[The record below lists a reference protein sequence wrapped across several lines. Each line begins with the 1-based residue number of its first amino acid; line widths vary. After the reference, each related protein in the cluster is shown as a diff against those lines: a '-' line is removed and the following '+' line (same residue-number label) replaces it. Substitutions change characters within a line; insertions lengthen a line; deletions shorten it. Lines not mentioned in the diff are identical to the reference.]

1 MFFGVDVGG
10 TKIQSAL
17 FNGKEMEFTQ
27 KISTPSDYTT
37 FLEKIT
43 ELFNQATE
51 NKSGKVKSVGIGI
64 PGRTDKHHIKW
75 VPNIPYLN
83 GQHLANDLSD
93 RLKVD
98 VLLAND
104 AQLALLGEVWKGA
117 GKGKTN
123 AVLMSLG
130 TGIGGAIMVGGK
142 IVRGS
147 NSTAG
152 AFGWINFDINAT
164 TRLDQGFLERHA
176 SGTALQ
182 KMGAQLNPPL
192 TSYEVVKKAREED
205 PECLKIIMQI
215 GEILGAS
222 LATVTSILDPEIVIV
237 SGGLVE
243 AFDLLYSPIKE
254 KMRTLASPSVKDV
267 DVVMSELGTHAGVYG
282 AVRLA
287 MLKNIAWI

>member
-1 MFFGVDVGG
+1 MFFGIDVGG
-10 TKIQSAL
+10 TKIQCAL
-17 FNGKEMEFTQ
+17 FNSKKVELTQ
-27 KISTPSDYTT
+27 KIPTPKDYKT
-37 FLEKIT
+37 FLDSIA
-43 ELFNQATE
+43 ELFYKATQ
-51 NKSGKVKSVGIGI
+51 NKTEKVTSVGIGI
-64 PGRTDKHHIKW
+64 PGRTSQDHIKW

-83 GQHLANDLSD
+83 NKHLADDLSTI
-93 RLKVD
+93 LKVD

-104 AQLALLGEVWKGA
+104 AQLALLGEVWMGV

-147 NSTAG
+147 HGTAG
-152 AFGWINFDINAT
+152 AFGWVNLDMNAD

-192 TSYEVVKKAREED
+192 TSYEVVKKAREGD
-205 PECLKIIMQI
+205 QECIKIMLQM
-215 GEILGAS
+215 GHMLGTS
-222 LATVTSILDPEIVIV
+222 LATVASILDPEIVII

-243 AFDLLYSPIKE
+243 TFDLLHPPIKN
-254 KMRTLASPSVKDV
+254 KMRILASPSVKGV
-267 DVVMSELGTHAGVYG
+267 EVLVSELGTHAGVYG

-287 MLKNIAWI
+287 MLKHSVWV